1 MVVLK
6 ILQDDT
12 NFLLAHKIVPQENRY
27 KRSAAVATDMRSYI
41 SIKSS
46 PHLIQSFYAKSDFS
60 IRLWDNPATI
70 ILPISNID
78 HNQWDLYM
86 NHFNILSQ

>member
-1 MVVLK
+1 MEVLK
-6 ILQDDT
+6 YLQEYT
-12 NFLLAHKIVPQENRY
+12 NTLQANKIVPQEAQF
-27 KRSAAVATDMRSYI
+27 KRSAAVATDMRSYT
-41 SIKSS
+41 SVKTS
-46 PHLIQSFYAKSDFS
+46 PNLVQSFYAKSDFP
-60 IRLWDNPATI
+60 IRLWDNPSTI